1 MAFAHTLRY
10 RIWVLALLALTSC
23 VIEKSSGQEPQ
34 LPGQAGNITPAASPT
49 RSPRGGPLFLIGD
62 SILDGAQ
69 SHGELGLRL
78 TEDQWEPEVLAETG
92 RSTRWAIDQVRERE
106 SVPRYVVVVLGSNPG
121 SSSEG
126 FRDEVLTLRD
136 ALIARG
142 ARRIVWIPPHA
153 SDSGRYAEKDRIL
166 QEVDETDRRLA
177 VPDWGAVLEQNPYYI
192 GDDGLHLTDDGY
204 RALALFIRDTLG
216 LIG

>member
-1 MAFAHTLRY
+1 MIRK
-10 RIWVLALLALTSC
+10 RIWLLAFLALTSC
-23 VIEKSSGQEPQ
+23 VIEKSSGQGPP
-34 LPGQAGNITPAASPT
+34 LPGQAGNLTPSAAPV

-78 TEDQWEPEVLAETG
+78 TEDDWEPEVLAETG
-92 RSTRWAIDQVRERE
+92 RSTRWAIDQVRQRPT
-106 SVPRYVVVVLGSNPG
+106 VPRYVVVVLGSNPG

-126 FRDEVLTLRD
+126 FTDDVQTLRD
-136 ALIARG
+136 ALVARG
-142 ARRIVWIPPHA
+142 ARRIVWIPPRA
-153 SDSGRYAEKDRIL
+153 SDSGRYYEKDRIL
-166 QEVDETDRRLA
+166 HEADRADPRLV
-177 VPDWGAVLEQNPYYI
+177 VPDWGAVIDQNPYYI

-216 LIG
+216 RIG